1 MASEVPPWLPQVGS
15 TNREGLGLGSVGVI
29 GVPGSWPPTWNWVVE
44 LFTQAACAGGGNAAP
59 TTPISRLT
67 ASLAH
72 IPRVLLIATSLTS
85 PSNALDPAVITCLQ
99 SHIDRRPGFGY
110 RFPAQ
115 PGDRGDDRAA
125 RTLRPRAVPTER
137 VCAAYAELEGLAI
150 AIRSFSALGEREQLR
165 ISEPPSVTVGRLVRT
180 DPIVRSSSR
189 LANCRVLMNRLTPH
203 ATRVSIGANE
213 PVVNRESALKVAA
226 TRVSAITCARWRRKR
241 VLKRGATP
249 STSESGASPTRYRA
263 SVSVQRFA

>member
-1 MASEVPPWLPQVGS
+1 MLSIPRSSPASNHISIAVQDSATVS
-15 TNREGLGLGSVGVI
+15 RRNRVTGVMIAPLGLFA
-29 GVPGSWPPTWNWVVE
+29 PGLYRLNAYAPPT
-44 LFTQAACAGGGNAAP
+44 QS
-59 TTPISRLT
+59 SR
-67 ASLAH
+67 
-72 IPRVLLIATSLTS
+72 VWQ
-85 PSNALDPAVITCLQ
+85 C
-99 SHIDRRPGFGY
+99 
-110 RFPAQ
+110 
-115 PGDRGDDRAA
+115 
-125 RTLRPRAVPTER
+125 
-137 VCAAYAELEGLAI
+137 LAI

-249 STSESGASPTRYRA
+249 STSESGASPTRHRA